1 MFLLGID
8 IAKLNHVASCIDS
21 STNEVIFSNFK
32 FKNDFKGFSALLN
45 KIKSFDAKNLII
57 GLESTSH
64 YGENL
69 INFLFR
75 HDFKVALINPLQTSH
90 LRKANIRDAKNDN
103 LVSLNIAKSLLFTKL
118 NFVSEKNIECFSL
131 KKLTRFRSNLIKQR
145 SKAKIQLT
153 SLLDLLFPELQYLF
167 KSKIHSKAIYFLK
180 NILQQRK

>member
-69 INFLFR
+69 INFLFI

-103 LVSLNIAKSLLFTKL
+103 LDSLNITKSLF
-118 NFVSEKNIECFSL
+118 
-131 KKLTRFRSNLIKQR
+131 
-145 SKAKIQLT
+145 KI
-153 SLLDLLFPELQYLF
+153 
-167 KSKIHSKAIYFLK
+167 FLK
-180 NILQQRK
+180 SS

>member
-21 STNEVIFSNFK
+21 STNEVVFSNFK
-32 FKNDFKGFSALLN
+32 FKNDFNGFSALLN

-69 INFLFR
+69 INFLFI

-90 LRKANIRDAKNDN
+90 LRKANIRDVKNDN
-103 LVSLNIAKSLLFTKL
+103 LDSLNIAKSLFLL
-118 NFVSEKNIECFSL
+118 N
-131 KKLTRFRSNLIKQR
+131 
-145 SKAKIQLT
+145 LT
-153 SLLDLLFPELQYLF
+153 SFQRRTL
-167 KSKIHSKAIYFLK
+167 SVFLSS
-180 NILQQRK
+180 

>member
-21 STNEVIFSNFK
+21 STNEVVFSNFK
-32 FKNDFKGFSALLN
+32 FKNDFKGFRALLN

-69 INFLFR
+69 INFLFI

-90 LRKANIRDAKNDN
+90 LRKANIRDVKNDN
-103 LVSLNIAKSLLFTKL
+103 LDSLNIAKSLFLL
-118 NFVSEKNIECFSL
+118 N
-131 KKLTRFRSNLIKQR
+131 
-145 SKAKIQLT
+145 LT
-153 SLLDLLFPELQYLF
+153 SFQRRTL
-167 KSKIHSKAIYFLK
+167 SVFLSS
-180 NILQQRK
+180 